1 MAKILVTGATGALGR
16 QTLEFLLSRVPASD
30 VAALARDPQKLED
43 LAQRGVD
50 VRRGDYLDQASLERA
65 FAGIDRLMFISTVM
79 FTDVMAQHRNI
90 IAAAQAAGVKH
101 IVYTAIQRREG
112 SDFKISQVSDMDAQT
127 EAALAAV
134 NVDVTIV
141 RNAMYMD
148 MLPSIL
154 CVDASKRI
162 RVPTCDTPA
171 AFVSR
176 RDLGEANAVIL
187 TTEGHGGRTYTFS
200 GGVAVSMTDIAKILS
215 TAPGQ
220 PVQFEDVSVDEFVT
234 ERVAAGLPEP
244 VAVFLSNWFQAIAV
258 GEFADVSGDL
268 AQVLGRP
275 PVTPQEFLPT
285 AFLEAKVG

>member
-30 VAALARDPQKLED
+30 VAALARDPQKLDD

-50 VRRGDYLDQASLERA
+50 VRRGDYLDQTSLERA
-65 FAGIDRLMFISTVM
+65 FAGIERLMFISTVM

-112 SDFKISQVSDMDAQT
+112 SDYKISQVSDMDAQT
-127 EAALAAV
+127 EAALAEV
-134 NVDVTIV
+134 NAEVTIV

-148 MLPSIL
+148 MMPFALGSEAL
-154 CVDASKRI
+154 KSL
-162 RVPTCDTPA
+162 RVPTGDTPA
-171 AFVSR
+171 AFVTR
-176 RDLGEANAVIL
+176 RDLGEANAIIL
-187 TTEGHGGRTYTFS
+187 TTDGHGGRTYTFS
-200 GGVAVSMTDIAKILS
+200 GGVAVTMADIAKILS
-215 TAPGQ
+215 GVAGQ
-220 PVQFEDVSVDEFVT
+220 PVQFEDVSVNEYIA

-244 VAVFLSNWFQAIAV
+244 FAAFLSNWFQAIAA

-268 AQVLGRP
+268 AQVLGRQ

-285 AFLEAKVG
+285 VFQETKAR